1 MLSLHTC
8 WPRGSV
14 AHSLLPSLITWVAHH
29 RRLQKTKIT
38 RCSTEYMYS
47 SPTSAL
53 QWSLNLGMT
62 QRPERVQGVLRGS
75 KCCTE
80 STVSRGMILSRYI
93 LLHIHRYGQRMAGE
107 DEKGSKASARLK
119 QVGDHLLPTSTPRR
133 PRKRDQNAPPSDWSD
148 IRDQIETV
156 QKIGRTPPTKSPGYI
171 RQKKAGKLWVRE
183 RIDALLDRGSFHEV
197 GSVAGTI
204 DWKTTTPKG
213 DEVNGFTPSN
223 NVQGFG
229 TIHGRRILFTA
240 DDFSLRAGHADGAIA
255 AKTIYMEK
263 LCLDLRLPI
272 VKLVDGSSG
281 GGSVTTIK
289 KEGYS
294 YVPPMPGFAHVTAQ
308 LDLGIPNVGAVLGP
322 AIGLGAARVTAC
334 HFSVMAADVGAL
346 FNAGPHVVAKATFEE
361 GLTPSELGGP
371 DVHCANGTI
380 DDAAP
385 DEAACFARI
394 GRFLSYVPDCGLNDL
409 PPVHLDQ
416 DSAGAHDPP
425 HRDVTALRSLIPRRR
440 QRAYAM
446 SRLIQTVLDQDSW
459 FEIGAGWGKTAIVGL
474 GRLSGRP
481 VGVIANNPEVL
492 SGATDAAGAQK
503 MTRHLNLCDV
513 FNLPIVQ
520 LVDCPGYAVGT
531 AAERQATM
539 KYGVD
544 LGKAYFATTVPI
556 FSVLVR
562 KCYGVAGGIMTDC
575 RDPYHRV
582 AWPSLESGSLPLE
595 GGVEA
600 SHARELREAG
610 DKRSE
615 LYNELLQDYTRLQN
629 PVRTAAAFDVPEV
642 IDPADT
648 RKLLCTWTGH
658 MWVSSQAHAYMYS
671 YEVRTDCLHR
681 YHVKL
686 PERLRDR
693 QSGKIHPVFR

>member
-1 MLSLHTC
+1 
-8 WPRGSV
+8 
-14 AHSLLPSLITWVAHH
+14 
-29 RRLQKTKIT
+29 
-38 RCSTEYMYS
+38 
-47 SPTSAL
+47 
-53 QWSLNLGMT
+53 
-62 QRPERVQGVLRGS
+62 
-75 KCCTE
+75 
-80 STVSRGMILSRYI
+80 
-93 LLHIHRYGQRMAGE
+93 MAG
-107 DEKGSKASARLK
+107 DGGSKASARLK
-119 QVGDHLLPTSTPRR
+119 QVGDHLSSGRANETASPIPRR
-133 PRKRDQNAPPSDWSD
+133 PRRRDQNAPPSDWAD
-148 IRDQIETV
+148 IRGQIDTV
-156 QKIGRTPPTKSPGYI
+156 QKLGRTPPANSPGYI

-183 RIDALLDRGSFHEV
+183 RINALLDPGSFHEL

-204 DWKTTTPKG
+204 DWKTTTHVTKPG
-213 DEVNGFTPSN
+213 STSPEDEIKGFTPSN

-229 TIHGRRILFTA
+229 TIRGRKILFTA

-272 VKLVDGSSG
+272 IKLVDGSSG

-289 KEGYS
+289 KDGYS
-294 YVPPMPGFAHVTAQ
+294 YVPPMPGFAQVTAQ

-361 GLTPSELGGP
+361 GLTASELGGP

-380 DDAAP
+380 DNAAP
-385 DEAACFARI
+385 DEAGCFDQIA
-394 GRFLSYVPDCGLNDL
+394 RFLSYVPDCGLNDL
-409 PPVHLDQ
+409 PPVQ
-416 DSAGAHDPP
+416 DSPSDPLD
-425 HRDVTALRSLIPRRR
+425 RDVTALRSMIPRRR

-446 SRLIQTVLDQDSW
+446 ARLVQTVLDLDSW
-459 FEIGAGWGKTAIVGL
+459 FEIGAGWGNTAIVGL
-474 GRLSGRP
+474 GRLSGHP
-481 VGVIANNPEVL
+481 VGVVANNPEAL
-492 SGATDAAGAQK
+492 SGATDSAGAQK

-520 LVDCPGYAVGT
+520 FVDCPGYAVGT

-539 KYGVD
+539 KYGVE

-556 FSVLVR
+556 FNVLVR

-575 RDPYHRV
+575 RDPHHRV

-610 DKRSE
+610 DKRGE

-648 RKLLCTWTGH
+648 RKLVCTWTSH
-658 MWVSSQAHAYMYS
+658 M
-671 YEVRTDCLHR
+671 
-681 YHVKL
+681 
-686 PERLRDR
+686 
-693 QSGKIHPVFR
+693 